1 MLSVDYNSINVE
13 DRLLAFKVIN
23 YFNGTKCF
31 NRVEKFITK
40 NKDNK
45 ISLRDLEA
53 FVTKYAAIHGLWY
66 YHEGTEY
73 VLHERYKAALTSYNK
88 GLLDPFRRTQRVD
101 IKYDNKVIQT
111 TIGQLNFLRFLI
123 DSKALDWLEN
133 NYKIIRVELQQLKN
147 TKTRNNDP

>member
-1 MLSVDYNSINVE
+1 MSITLDYNTINMQ

-23 YFNGTKCF
+23 YFNTTKNF
-31 NRVEKFITK
+31 ERVEKFITRESA
-40 NKDNK
+40 

-101 IKYDNKVIQT
+101 IKFKEKNIET

-123 DSKALDWLEN
+123 DSKALDWLEK
-133 NYKIIRVELQQLKN
+133 NYSKIRIELQQLKN
-147 TKTRNNDP
+147 TKTRKKN